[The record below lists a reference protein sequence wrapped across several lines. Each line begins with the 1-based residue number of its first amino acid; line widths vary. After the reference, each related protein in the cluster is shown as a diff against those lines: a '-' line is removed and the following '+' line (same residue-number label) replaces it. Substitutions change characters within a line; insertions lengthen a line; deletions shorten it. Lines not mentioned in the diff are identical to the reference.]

1 MYSLPRDLQILA
13 EKMAKIIVFGNEKG
27 GSGKSTTAIHVA
39 IALCYQNKN
48 VGIIDLDIRQKSM
61 FRFLENRSDF
71 CRKQKSD
78 LPRPTFYKID
88 QSNNCLLYTSPS
100 PRDAS

>member
-1 MYSLPRDLQILA
+1 
-13 EKMAKIIVFGNEKG
+13 MAKIIVFGNEKG

-78 LPRPTFYKID
+78 LPRPTFYNID
-88 QSNNCLLYTSPS
+88 QSNKDSKAESNSGKRKDLQTP
-100 PRDAS
+100 